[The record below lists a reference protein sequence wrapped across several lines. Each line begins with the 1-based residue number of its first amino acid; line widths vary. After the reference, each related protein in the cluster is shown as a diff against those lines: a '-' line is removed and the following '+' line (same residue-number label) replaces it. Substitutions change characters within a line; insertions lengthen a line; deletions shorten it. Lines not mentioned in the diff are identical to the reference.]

1 MIAFLRDNFERQHK
15 LLDEIEAHIM
25 THINYKSVV
34 YNPIEANYRE
44 LSVIQSENDQ
54 YYRDRYISPVD
65 AEWAIAEG
73 EKINNRLTLL
83 AKIRWEREL

>member
-34 YNPIEANYRE
+34 YNPIEANYR
-44 LSVIQSENDQ
+44 
-54 YYRDRYISPVD
+54 
-65 AEWAIAEG
+65 
-73 EKINNRLTLL
+73 
-83 AKIRWEREL
+83 